1 MTPMNP
7 PVLHA
12 PQLLRCMDEHA
23 LIDRS
28 SSPPLSDFSAGET
41 IAAEI
46 LTARRARGERQ
57 VGWKIGFTNR
67 SIWPI
72 YGVSHPIWGPIYDST
87 LHLLDTQTVQ
97 IDRSHFIQGRLEP
110 EIVVRL
116 AAEPTDH
123 SPHALLAACEW
134 IAHGYEIVQSPYAAW
149 KFSAAEGIAAQGLH
163 GALLVGQRVTPT
175 SLGDDAR
182 QILKRLSEFRLILDK
197 NGTEHA
203 RGTGAVVLDGPLH
216 ALSHLMQEF
225 AKRHRRLQ
233 AGDIIT
239 TGTLTDAQPLEPG
252 DQWRTRIDGLALP
265 GLVLEVI

>member
-1 MTPMNP
+1 MNP
-7 PVLHA
+7 PVLQA
-12 PQLLRCMDEHA
+12 AQLLRCMDEHT

-28 SSPPLSDFSAGET
+28 SNPPLSALSAGEA
-41 IAAEI
+41 IASEI
-46 LTARRARGERQ
+46 LAARLARGEQQ

-87 LHLLDTQTVQ
+87 LHLLDTQTVR
-97 IDRSHFIQGRLEP
+97 IHRSNYIQGRLEP

-116 AAEPTDH
+116 AAEPADH
-123 SPHALLAACEW
+123 SPQALLAACEW
-134 IAHGYEIVQSPYAAW
+134 IAHGYEIVQSPYPSW
-149 KFSAAEGIAAQGLH
+149 KFSAAEGLAAQGLH
-163 GALLVGQRVTPT
+163 GALLVGQRVAPT
-175 SLGDDAR
+175 SLGVGTT

-197 NGTEHA
+197 NGAEHA
-203 RGTGAVVLDGPLH
+203 QGTGAVVLDGPMH

-239 TGTLTDAQPLEPG
+239 TGTLTDAQPLEAG
-252 DQWRTRIDGLALP
+252 DHWRTRIDGLALP
-265 GLVLEVI
+265 GLVLEVL